1 MRAWNSRGLGVVLCV
16 VLVAGC
22 TPSATVQRT
31 TPVANLQPYTGMVVR
46 GTRAGRFG
54 RGRLAFVLERAA
66 VARIRRACSFRQ
78 VHAANRRTEP
88 GPDDLLLDLTVQRS
102 FRGGGGGLVQNENLA
117 TVDVKAVLSDGVDM
131 ELVGSADIRGQSG
144 GLVIGEQ
151 SPEEEAINAVAD
163 SVTQMLVRSG
173 CRGRRIAR
181 AHRPPASDQRGEE
194 PGPDGQEGTDPGTDP
209 TGLTLASEDPMA
221 KAEAANEEGKRLFRA
236 ADVAAAKVQFREA
249 IRLHRDP
256 RYVFNLCLAEEAL
269 GSIDAAITTC
279 RRVQGMKPDGA
290 LAEKVKLRLK
300 ILADKK
306 QPAG

>member
-1 MRAWNSRGLGVVLCV
+1 MRAWISVGLGV

-22 TPSATVQRT
+22 RPSATVQRT

-66 VARIRRACSFRQ
+66 VARIRRACSFRE
-78 VHAANRRTEP
+78 VHAAGRRTEP
-88 GPDDLLLDLTVQRS
+88 GPDDLLLDLTVQRA
-102 FRGGGGGLVQNENLA
+102 FRGGGGLVQNENLA

-144 GLVIGEQ
+144 GIVIGQE

-181 AHRPPASDQRGEE
+181 AHRPPASDHRDEE
-194 PGPDGQEGTDPGTDP
+194 PGPDGQEGTNPGTDQ
-209 TGLTLASEDPMA
+209 TGVTLASDDPDA
-221 KAEAANEEGKRLFRA
+221 RAEAANEEGKRLFRA
-236 ADVAAAKVQFREA
+236 ADVAGARVQFREA

-279 RRVQGMKPDGA
+279 KRVQGMRPDGA

-306 QPAG
+306 QPAE